1 MNKKEFNRVIKS
13 ITVVEDGK
21 KRLSLD
27 VLQGLS
33 NEVKNQMIQVI
44 VSARHPVLVD
54 LINKDTDIS
63 WLHSMGYLYPKKGG
77 EYEFVT
83 HGG

>member
-27 VLQGLS
+27 LLQGLS

-44 VSARHPVLVD
+44 VSARRPVLVD

>member
-27 VLQGLS
+27 LLQGLS

-63 WLHSMGYLYPKKGG
+63 WLHSMGYLYPKKGD

>member
-1 MNKKEFNRVIKS
+1 MNRKQFNSVMKS
-13 ITVVEDGK
+13 ITVVENGHR
-21 KRLSLD
+21 RLSVDLLRD
-27 VLQGLS
+27 LS
-33 NEVKNQMIQVI
+33 NDVKNQLIRVL

-63 WLHSMGYLYPKKGG
+63 WLHSMGYLYSKKDG